1 LLCLLLLAIRGK
13 VRFSAPSAIVS
24 VCVYPKIK
32 TLKKEQECT
41 LNRIMQPE
49 VLLGRIVVLVIGL
62 VLLVKGSDFFVKAA
76 AAIAKKLGVSE
87 FVIGLTLVAIGTSI
101 PELASSVAASLQ
113 QQSDIVMGNIVGSNI
128 ANIGLILGVAASLAV
143 IKTRE
148 EMLKR
153 DGYLML
159 FAALV
164 LYLFILNGTISRFE
178 AVLFLLLYL
187 AYILFLLKEKPQF
200 KGAYGFREFITY
212 FFKFEYVRTVLDA
225 VSDHNSN
232 RRRKNNDKNASGVTA
247 HAKELKSGFINDIVV
262 LILGGAAVIVGAK
275 YLIAEAVF
283 FAEYFL
289 ISKML
294 IGITIVAVG
303 TSLPELSVS
312 VSAARQGYGDIAVA
326 NVIGSNIANIFLI
339 LGVSALVFPIAVTHV
354 TLAVIA
360 PFMILMSVLL
370 LIFIKTH
377 WELSRV
383 EGLALLVLYGAFM
396 AFLVATTYVG

>member
-1 LLCLLLLAIRGK
+1 MQSVVPLDRI
-13 VRFSAPSAIVS
+13 IVL
-24 VCVYPKIK
+24 I
-32 TLKKEQECT
+32 
-41 LNRIMQPE
+41 
-49 VLLGRIVVLVIGL
+49 LGLI
-62 VLLVKGSDFFVKAA
+62 LLVKGSDFFVKAA

-87 FVIGLTLVAIGTSI
+87 FVIGLTLVAVGTSI
-101 PELASSVAASLQ
+101 PELASSVAASMQ

-164 LYLFILNGTISRFE
+164 LYLFILNGTISRLE

-200 KGAYGFREFITY
+200 EGAYGFKEFLAY
-212 FFKFEYVRTVLDA
+212 FFKFEYVRTVLNA
-225 VSDHNSN
+225 VSDRNS
-232 RRRKNNDKNASGVTA
+232 RRLRNKNFSEVAQPEPQP
-247 HAKELKSGFINDIVV
+247 KESKTGFVKDIVV
-262 LILGGAAVIVGAK
+262 LILGGVAVIGGAK

-283 FAEYFL
+283 FAEYFQ
-289 ISKML
+289 ISKIL

-339 LGVSALVFPIAVTHV
+339 LGVSAVIFPIAITRT
-354 TLAVIA
+354 TLVFIA
-360 PFMILMSVLL
+360 PFMIVMTVLL
-370 LIFIKTH
+370 LVFVKTH
-377 WELSRV
+377 WELSHI
-383 EGLALLVLYGAFM
+383 EGLAFLVLYAAFM
-396 AFLVATTYVG
+396 AFLVATTYVW

>member
-1 LLCLLLLAIRGK
+1 
-13 VRFSAPSAIVS
+13 
-24 VCVYPKIK
+24 
-32 TLKKEQECT
+32 
-41 LNRIMQPE
+41 MQPE
-49 VLLGRIVVLVIGL
+49 VLLGKVVVLVLGL

-76 AAIAKKLGVSE
+76 AAIATKLGVSE

-164 LYLFILNGTISRFE
+164 LYIFIINGEISRIE
-178 AVLFLLLYL
+178 AVLFLLLYV

-200 KGAYGFREFITY
+200 KGAYGFKEFLSY
-212 FFKFEYVRTVLDA
+212 FFKFEYVKTVLDA
-225 VSDHNSN
+225 VSNH
-232 RRRKNNDKNASGVTA
+232 RQGRNNDKNASGVTA
-247 HAKELKSGFINDIVV
+247 QSKEAKTGFLKDIAV
-262 LILGGAAVIVGAK
+262 LILGGAAVIVGAH
-275 YLIAEAVF
+275 YLVTEAVF
-283 FAEYFL
+283 FADYFL

-294 IGITIVAVG
+294 IGITIVAIG

-339 LGVSALVFPIAVTHV
+339 LGVSASVFPIAVTHG
-354 TLAVIA
+354 TLVIIA

-370 LIFIKTH
+370 LIFIKTR
-377 WELSRV
+377 WELSRR

-396 AFLVATTYVG
+396 AFLVVVSGA

>member
-1 LLCLLLLAIRGK
+1 
-13 VRFSAPSAIVS
+13 
-24 VCVYPKIK
+24 
-32 TLKKEQECT
+32 
-41 LNRIMQPE
+41 MQPE
-49 VLLGRIVVLVIGL
+49 VLLGKIGVLVLGL
-62 VLLVKGSDFFVKAA
+62 VFLVKGSDFFVKAA
-76 AAIAKKLGVSE
+76 AAIAKNLGVSE

-128 ANIGLILGVAASLAV
+128 ANIGLIIGLAATIGV

-153 DGYLML
+153 DGYIML

-164 LYLFILNGTISRFE
+164 LYLFILNSTISRVE
-178 AVLFLLLYL
+178 AVIFLMLYL

-200 KGAYGFREFITY
+200 EGEYCFKEFITY
-212 FFKFEYVRTVLDA
+212 FFKFEYVRTVINA
-225 VSDHNSN
+225 VSDRSN
-232 RRRKNNDKNASGVTA
+232 RRKNDKNVSEVTKS
-247 HAKELKSGFINDIVV
+247 KESKTGFVKDFAV
-262 LILGGAAVIVGAK
+262 LILGGVAIIVGAK

-283 FAEYFL
+283 FAEYFH

-294 IGITIVAVG
+294 IGVSLVAVG

-339 LGVSALVFPIAVTHV
+339 LGVSAFIFPLAITPETLVF
-354 TLAVIA
+354 IA
-360 PFMILMSVLL
+360 PFMIFMTVLL
-370 LIFIKTH
+370 LIFIKTR
-377 WELSRV
+377 WELSRI
-383 EGLALLVLYGAFM
+383 EGLAVLILYVLFM
-396 AFLVATTYVG
+396 AFLFLTASEIP

>member
-1 LLCLLLLAIRGK
+1 
-13 VRFSAPSAIVS
+13 
-24 VCVYPKIK
+24 
-32 TLKKEQECT
+32 
-41 LNRIMQPE
+41 MQPE
-49 VLLGRIVVLVIGL
+49 VLLGKIVVLVLGL

-87 FVIGLTLVAIGTSI
+87 FVIGLTLVAVGTSI

-128 ANIGLILGVAASLAV
+128 ANIGLILGLAATIAV

-164 LYLFILNGTISRFE
+164 LYLFIFNGTISRVE
-178 AVLFLLLYL
+178 AVIFLLLYL
-187 AYILFLLKEKPQF
+187 AYILFLFKEKPQF
-200 KGAYGFREFITY
+200 KGEYGFREFLTY
-212 FFKFEYVRTVLDA
+212 FFKFEYVKTVLNA
-225 VSDHNSN
+225 VSNHNS
-232 RRRKNNDKNASGVTA
+232 RRRKNNKNASGPSSQP
-247 HAKELKSGFINDIVV
+247 KEFKTGFVKDFVV
-262 LILGGAAVIVGAK
+262 LILGGAAVIVGAE
-275 YLIAEAVF
+275 YLVTEAVF
-283 FAEYFL
+283 FADYFQ

-326 NVIGSNIANIFLI
+326 NVIGSNIANIFLV
-339 LGVSALVFPIAVTHV
+339 LGVSALVFPISVTRV

-360 PFMILMSVLL
+360 PFMIFMTILL
-370 LIFIKTH
+370 LIFIKTQ
-377 WELSRV
+377 WELSRT
-383 EGLALLVLYGAFM
+383 EGVALLVLYAAFM
-396 AFLVATTYVG
+396 ALLVVFSGA